1 MGGRQLLTEDQVHLL
16 TDKTEGFIKC
26 CKILILDWTDLM
38 NDDDDDDLV
47 VKGGRCV
54 QFLANLPN
62 NQQKSFHF
70 PL

>member
-38 NDDDDDDLV
+38 NDDDGDDLV
-47 VKGGRCV
+47 VKGGRCA